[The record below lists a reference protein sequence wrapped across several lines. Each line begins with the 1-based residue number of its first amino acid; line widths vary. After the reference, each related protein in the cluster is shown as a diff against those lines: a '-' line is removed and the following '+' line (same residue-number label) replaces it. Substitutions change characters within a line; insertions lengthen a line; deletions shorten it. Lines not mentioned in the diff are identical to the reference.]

1 VAPSALRT
9 APVDP
14 SWHEGGDN
22 RLVEQADWI
31 KSRLDSVEPR
41 ARVRLE
47 ETLEIE
53 PHEATA
59 YLEAQAR
66 AAARQIL
73 TSEEALTIYEA
84 LTPDGWEP
92 GTRLEMKMAIATLM
106 GSLVF
111 DRSFR
116 GA

>member
-1 VAPSALRT
+1 MAPTALRLAPAAPSWREA
-9 APVDP
+9 
-14 SWHEGGDN
+14 GDN

-31 KSRLDSVEPR
+31 KSRLETVEPH

-47 ETLEIE
+47 ETLDIE

-66 AAARQIL
+66 AAARRIL
-73 TSEEALTIYEA
+73 TSDEALTIYRS
-84 LTPDGWEP
+84 LTPEGWEP

-106 GSLVF
+106 GSLLY
-111 DRSFR
+111 
-116 GA
+116 GMA